1 MWYNK
6 INRKKYDMGYYDGT
20 KLLSM
25 KDINGNTPEIFISSS
40 NRTAGKTTYWNR
52 YVVNRYLK
60 GKGKFMLVYRYKYE
74 LDSVS
79 DKFFKDIGSLFFSE
93 YHMTEKTKGA
103 GIYKE
108 LMLNGIPCGYAV
120 CLSSADG
127 IKKQSHEFSDTSIML
142 FDEFQSET
150 SNYCPNEVQK
160 FQSIHTSVARGQG
173 EMVRYVPVIMVS
185 NPVTLLNPYYTAM
198 GISTRLNSNTKFLK
212 GNGFVLEQGFNEEA
226 SNKQISSGFNRAF
239 ANSEYVAYA
248 SQGVY
253 LNDNKAFIEKPTGK
267 STYVCTIKY
276 NNVNFGI
283 REFAEQGI
291 VYCDD
296 KADTTFPRKISVTTE
311 DHNINYVM
319 LKRNDVLILNLRYY
333 FDNGCFRFK
342 DLRSKEALMK
352 CISY

>member
-1 MWYNK
+1 M
-6 INRKKYDMGYYDGT
+6 YYDGT

-25 KDINGNTPEIFISSS
+25 KDINGETPEIFISSS

-52 YVVNRYLK
+52 LVVNRFLA
-60 GKGKFMLVYRYKYE
+60 GKGKFMLLYRYKYE
-74 LDSVS
+74 LDNVC
-79 DKFFKDIGSLFFSE
+79 DKFFKDIGALFFPGS
-93 YHMTEKTKGA
+93 HMTEKGKGS

-108 LMLNGIPCGYAV
+108 LYLDEKACGYAV
-120 CLSSADG
+120 SVSAADG
-127 IKKQSHEFSDTSIML
+127 IKKQSHEFSDVQIML

-150 SNYCPNEVQK
+150 NNYCANEVAK

-198 GISTRLNSNTKFLK
+198 GISSRLNSKTKFLK
-212 GNGFVLEQGFNEEA
+212 GEGFVLEQGFNQEA
-226 SNKQISSGFNRAF
+226 SDRQLKSGFNRAF
-239 ANSEYVAYA
+239 ADSNYVAYS
-248 SQGVY
+248 SQGIY
-253 LNDNKAFIEKPTGK
+253 LNDNKAFIDKPAGK
-267 STYVCTIKY
+267 SSYICTIKY
-276 NNVNFGI
+276 NGTNFAV
-283 REFAEQGI
+283 REFADQGI
-291 VYCDD
+291 IYCDD
-296 KADTTFPRKISVTTE
+296 KADMTYPRRISVTTE

-319 LKRNDVLILNLRYY
+319 LKKNDLLIMSLRYY

>member
-1 MWYNK
+1 
-6 INRKKYDMGYYDGT
+6 MGKYYDGT
-20 KLLSM
+20 KLLSL
-25 KDINGNTPEIFISSS
+25 KDINGLTPEIFISSS

-52 YVVNRYLK
+52 LVVNRFLN
-60 GKGKFMLVYRYKYE
+60 GKGKFMLIYRYKYE
-74 LDSVS
+74 LDSVC
-79 DKFFKDIGSLFFSE
+79 DKFFKDIGSLFFPE
-93 YHMTEKTKGA
+93 YKMTEQNKGC

-108 LMLNGIPCGYAV
+108 LFLNNQPCGYAV
-120 CLSSADG
+120 CLTSADG
-127 IKKQSHEFSDTSIML
+127 IKKQSHEFSDVQIML

-150 SNYCPNEVQK
+150 NNYCPNEVRK

-185 NPVTLLNPYYTAM
+185 NPVTLLNPYYTEM
-198 GISTRLNSNTKFLK
+198 GISTRLNSNTKFLR
-212 GNGFVLEQGFNEEA
+212 GDGFVMEQGFNEEA
-226 SNKQISSGFNRAF
+226 SRQQQQSAFNRAF

-253 LNDNKAFIEKPTGK
+253 LNDNKAFIEKPIGK
-267 STYVCTIKY
+267 SMYVCTIKY
-276 NNVNFGI
+276 NNIHFGI

-291 VYCDD
+291 IYCDD
-296 KADTTFPRKISVTTE
+296 KADMTFPRKISVTTE
-311 DHNINYVM
+311 DHNVNYVM
-319 LKRNDVLILNLRYY
+319 LKRNDMIIATLRYY